1 MIIRKGDVFAKSNEA
16 KWRMRMFKVMRILDG
31 KPQDGE
37 KLGTKDKFPGFK
49 GMSGRFVGGVLVELE
64 LGSLAAGN
72 GTNLTKCKIYCVLLG
87 SCDK

>member
-1 MIIRKGDVFAKSNEA
+1 
-16 KWRMRMFKVMRILDG
+16 MRILDG

-49 GMSGRFVGGVLVELE
+49 GMCGGGCGRFVGGVLVELE